1 MPAIFK
7 RYNAA
12 FLGLDSMR
20 SILAFDASGDCCSVT
35 LNLASGFI
43 GTLQSREPRSHAAK
57 LLPFTQTLLDQ
68 ANCSLA
74 DIDAIACSAGPGSF
88 TGLRIALSVAQGLAY
103 ASNKSIILINS
114 LAAMVQS
121 VVFTVQPTLC
131 LPLMD
136 ARMDE
141 VYWGAYSYD
150 GFPLDAVASALMGKK
165 EDFLMQLKI
174 LLTQHSSVIALG
186 EGWQT
191 VPFAQAA
198 LKQLNIELINTAEP
212 HSLAVAQ
219 LAQVFAAADDGCL
232 IDPQKADL
240 FYCRDAVAWNKRRR
254 IRAL

>member
-1 MPAIFK
+1 
-7 RYNAA
+7 
-12 FLGLDSMR
+12 MR

-35 LNLASGFI
+35 LKLASGFI
-43 GTLQSREPRSHAAK
+43 HTLQSSEPRSHAAK

-68 ANCSLA
+68 ANCNLA
-74 DIDAIACSAGPGSF
+74 DIDVIACSAGPGSF

-121 VVFTVQPTLC
+121 VDFTLQPTLC

-136 ARMDE
+136 ARIDE
-141 VYWGAYSYD
+141 VYWGAYSCD
-150 GFPLDAVASALMGKK
+150 GRPLDSSVPALMGNK
-165 EDFLMQLKI
+165 ENFLAQLKM
-174 LLTQHSSVIALG
+174 LLTQHSSVVALG
-186 EGWQT
+186 QAWQT

-198 LKQLNIELINTAEP
+198 LTQLNIELINTAEP

-219 LAQVFAAADDGCL
+219 LAEVFAVTDGCL

-240 FYCRDAVAWNKRRR
+240 FYCRDSVAWNKRQR